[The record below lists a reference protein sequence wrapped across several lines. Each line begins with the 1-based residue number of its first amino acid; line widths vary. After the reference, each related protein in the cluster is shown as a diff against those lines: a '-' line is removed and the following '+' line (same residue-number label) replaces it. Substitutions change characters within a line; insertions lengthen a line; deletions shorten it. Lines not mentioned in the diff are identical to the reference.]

1 MEFDA
6 TSRAY
11 SRTILRSTIERCPF
25 CEKYTKLYFD
35 VLHLEKVLN
44 GGGGGRNVG
53 AFFSKKVPFLAF
65 WPTLS
70 AALDFSN
77 MPWPGAFP
85 EKVTP
90 DINFI
95 DEAVVQ
101 CYVPVVKILL

>member
-1 MEFDA
+1 M
-6 TSRAY
+6 
-11 SRTILRSTIERCPF
+11 
-25 CEKYTKLYFD
+25 
-35 VLHLEKVLN
+35 V
-44 GGGGGRNVG
+44 GGGGGRNFG

-65 WPTLS
+65 WPTLN

>member
-1 MEFDA
+1 MRKIYKALFRCFA
-6 TSRAY
+6 
-11 SRTILRSTIERCPF
+11 LRKGIEWW
-25 CEKYTKLYFD
+25 
-35 VLHLEKVLN
+35 
-44 GGGGGRNVG
+44 GGGGRNFG

-65 WPTLS
+65 WPTLN

>member
-1 MEFDA
+1 M
-6 TSRAY
+6 
-11 SRTILRSTIERCPF
+11 
-25 CEKYTKLYFD
+25 
-35 VLHLEKVLN
+35 V
-44 GGGGGRNVG
+44 GGGGRNVG

>member
-1 MEFDA
+1 MRKIYKALFRCFALRKGIEWWGGEVE
-6 TSRAY
+6 
-11 SRTILRSTIERCPF
+11 ILVPF
-25 CEKYTKLYFD
+25 FP
-35 VLHLEKVLN
+35 
-44 GGGGGRNVG
+44 
-53 AFFSKKVPFLAF
+53 KKVPFLAF
-65 WPTLS
+65 WPTLN